1 METEHEMHIERF
13 IVALPELEAKYN
25 LSNVRGTCQFKVI
38 DDSLELLLEPEYSP
52 EVRQAICDVFDMS
65 RPL

>member
-25 LSNVRGTCQFKVI
+25 LSNVAGHVNSR
-38 DDSLELLLEPEYSP
+38 LLTIL
-52 EVRQAICDVFDMS
+52 
-65 RPL
+65 